1 MEVKI
6 YKDGK
11 GNVVV
16 TEDYFR
22 NIMYNL
28 KDANIKSYRNSVL
41 SQKILIIPI
50 SDNYYLTKMFEHQPD
65 LISWYNGD
73 EIVKINELFKDTVL
87 IRKPINISELKPI
100 TGETPIIEDTEP
112 LGTDEDGWVVCKQ
125 ENEPWKIEVAFRSEG
140 DYLTI
145 SEDGINN
152 RPWTEEEIELIN
164 NTLNKLK
171 LCQMHKLSQNKN

>member
-22 NIMYNL
+22 NIIYNL
-28 KDANIKSYRNSVL
+28 KDTNIQSYCNSVL

-50 SDNYYLTKMFEHQPD
+50 SDNYYLTKRFEYQPNI
-65 LISWYNGD
+65 ISWYDGNT
-73 EIVKINELFKDTVL
+73 ISKVVELFKNTVL
-87 IRKPINISELKPI
+87 KRKPRDITKLNPI
-100 TGETPIIEDTEP
+100 TNETPIIEDTEP
-112 LGTDEDGWVVCKQ
+112 LGIDKDGWIVCEQ
-125 ENEPWKIEVAFRSEG
+125 GIESWKIEVAFRSEG

-164 NTLNKLK
+164 NTLNKILI
-171 LCQMHKLSQNKN
+171 